1 MFRFTAIRR
10 AAPLAATCVLLFLVA
25 IPSQAREL
33 RGEERSRP
41 QESLAEAALRAIPD
55 AWNAFLRAVW
65 DQEGSSLDPFGNPKP
80 DEGSSLDPF
89 GDPRQ

>member
-1 MFRFTAIRR
+1 MFRFTTIRR
-10 AAPLAATCVLLFLVA
+10 TVLLVAACVLLA
-25 IPSQAREL
+25 AAPSQAREL
-33 RGEERSRP
+33 RGEDTRSP
-41 QESLAEAALRAIPD
+41 EESFIEATLMAVPD
-55 AWNAFLRAVW
+55 AWTALLKAVW